1 MSEQQLVLQIMTI
14 VFSVAAIIGVIYG
27 ILAYIFQ
34 AIGMYSISKRRK
46 LGTSGFA
53 WVPILSLFK
62 FGQIADDA
70 ILHKSGTKTRYMVL
84 YPVFYLIGFILMNV
98 STLLVLVPNLT
109 PGLISALQ
117 KGDIEMLGRIL
128 EHIVYS
134 PTFVIAVILGVIGYV
149 LVIISAVFQYIC
161 FYHIYKSCSRKWVS
175 LFVLTFIFSV
185 VYPFFLFAIR
195 KQDNPDWYH
204 STENYSGQM
213 QVE

>member
-1 MSEQQLVLQIMTI
+1 MSEQEYVLQIIRI

-70 ILHKSGTKTRYMVL
+70 ILHKGGKKTRYIVL

-98 STLLVLVPNLT
+98 SALIVLVPNMT

-117 KGDIEMLGRIL
+117 KGDVEMLGRVL

-134 PTFVIAVILGVIGYV
+134 PAFVVAVILGVIGYV

-161 FYHIYKSCSRKWVS
+161 FYHIYKSCSKKWIV
-175 LFVLTFIFSV
+175 LFVLTFVFAV

-195 KQDNPDWYH
+195 KQDNLDWYY
-204 STENYSGQM
+204 STETCSGQM
-213 QVE
+213 QTE